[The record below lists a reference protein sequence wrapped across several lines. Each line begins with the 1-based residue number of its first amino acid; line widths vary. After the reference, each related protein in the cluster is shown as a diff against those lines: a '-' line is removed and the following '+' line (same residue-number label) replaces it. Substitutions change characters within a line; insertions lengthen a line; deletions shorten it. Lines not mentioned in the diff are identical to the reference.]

1 MYMINK
7 IISEIEESIK
17 VKSDIINDKSLLLKI
32 ERLANEILT
41 SINNG
46 GKIMFCGNGGSFADS
61 QHLAAEFVSRLR
73 FDRAPLPSIALGT
86 NSSNITAIAN
96 DYGYEEVFS
105 REIIAIGK
113 EGDILI
119 PISTSGNSKNIL
131 KAIKSAKD
139 KQIKVIGLSG
149 KNGGEMKNL
158 CDLIL
163 VPSESTE
170 KIQESH
176 IMIGHI
182 ICSIVEYEY
191 FLKDN
196 SETYV
201 QKNRYRRYARSTTP

>member
-1 MYMINK
+1 MLSK

-32 ERLANEILT
+32 ESLANEVLT

-73 FDRAPLPSIALGT
+73 FDRGPLPSIALGT

-113 EGDILI
+113 EADILI

-131 KAIKSAKD
+131 KAINSAKD

-182 ICSIVEYEY
+182 VCSIVEYEY
-191 FLKDN
+191 FLK
-196 SETYV
+196 
-201 QKNRYRRYARSTTP
+201 R